1 MFHGFLSDEIFR
13 KSSTVE
19 RYESLPEVCYLDDQE
34 RAYFYDLVTVTD
46 PNTDRNK
53 IGSSSSDNQNQHRA
67 QVHRCC

>member
-1 MFHGFLSDEIFR
+1 MLWLLASIRRCKYMFHGFLSDEIFR

-53 IGSSSSDNQNQHRA
+53 IGSYT
-67 QVHRCC
+67 V